1 MLAGSISGVTQVA
14 SGFSF
19 SFSSSSSRNYK
30 QVSDQQ
36 TTTNRPWGN
45 IGTFKPGQKYES
57 PPVPDLQYAGA
68 VPGVQYLGVAPGVQY
83 PGVAPG
89 VQYPGAVPGAQYPGA
104 VPGAQYPGAVPGS
117 QYLGAAPG
125 TGWYATQI
133 PAVGGPAAGGQ
144 PVVEVEIGGAVFYE
158 QQSIVYT
165 VRVVSNDN
173 LKTLNPAIP
182 RIEGATLEHVD
193 GPVASTRNS
202 GRSGA
207 REIINEYHFKLTPL
221 RSGEIVIPAIRFT
234 GTHVSGRQRNG
245 ARGVPVRGTE
255 NSFSIASSR
264 PLTLDVLPAD
274 TAVTPWLPLN
284 DLRLQTQM
292 PDYGPAKAGVPVTLT
307 LELTARGALGTQLP
321 SLEQQLKSSEF
332 RAYRESATTSN
343 GVSRDGAQFRGS
355 RKETYTIIPLQD
367 GRIHLPGIQVAW
379 WDVDTGTPMLAGL
392 SGQNAV
398 AGAAGNRGLAATG
411 GQEMFSAYFWYPM
424 FILMGVIIG
433 YWLGAW
439 ARTRPL
445 LHAAVSRVR
454 SWLSASGRQVVQYSV
469 AAGNKLSPMPYLDKA
484 RLGLAFM
491 MPRTVKLWLCLRC
504 IEHEEQP
511 EAWCNEF
518 RSRACRHL
526 DISGHAPIT
535 AIAKKITEVQ
545 PLAEPARLHALAQSM
560 DNAIYGSVPLDFV
573 AWKKDF
579 RHQLRPRLL
588 RRRRSRRRRAG
599 SVLPALNPHTA

>member
-1 MLAGSISGVTQVA
+1 MPP
-14 SGFSF
+14 GF
-19 SFSSSSSRNYK
+19 
-30 QVSDQQ
+30 
-36 TTTNRPWGN
+36 
-45 IGTFKPGQKYES
+45 
-57 PPVPDLQYAGA
+57 
-68 VPGVQYLGVAPGVQY
+68 
-83 PGVAPG
+83 
-89 VQYPGAVPGAQYPGA
+89 
-104 VPGAQYPGAVPGS
+104 

-125 TGWYATQI
+125 TGWYSAQL
-133 PAVGGPAAGGQ
+133 PGVGSPAAGGQ
-144 PVVEVEIGGAVFYE
+144 PVVEVETGGAVYYE
-158 QQSIVYT
+158 QQSIVYS
-165 VRVVSNDN
+165 VRVVSSGN

-182 RIEGATLEHVD
+182 RIDGATLEQVD
-193 GPVASTRNS
+193 GPVASTRKSRRN
-202 GRSGA
+202 GA

-274 TAVTPWLPLN
+274 PAVTPWLPLN

-307 LELTARGALGTQLP
+307 LELMARGALGTQLP

-343 GVSRDGAQFRGS
+343 GISRDGTQFRGS

-367 GRIHLPGIQVAW
+367 GRIQLPVIQVAW
-379 WDVDTGTPMLAGL
+379 WDVDTDTPMLAGL
-392 SGQNAV
+392 SGQSAL
-398 AGAAGNRGLAATG
+398 AGTAGNRRGLAATG
-411 GQEMFSAYFWYPM
+411 EQELFSTYFWYPM
-424 FILMGVIIG
+424 FILMGIIIG

-445 LHAAVSRVR
+445 LQSAGSRVG
-454 SWLSASGRQVVQYSV
+454 SWLSASGRSVVQHSV
-469 AAGNKLSPMPYLDKA
+469 AAGKKLSLMPYLDKV

-504 IEHEEQP
+504 IEHEDKP

-535 AIAKKITEVQ
+535 AIAERITEVQ
-545 PLAEPARLHALAQSM
+545 PLAEPARLYALAQSM
-560 DNAIYGSVPLDFV
+560 DNAIYGAGPLDFV

-599 SVLPALNPHTA
+599 SVLPALNPHVA